1 MADPSD
7 RCMVC
12 FRVPNPTLLIADT
25 LLACPLCQRW
35 FCSRCAVR
43 RGGREF
49 CGQRCG
55 DTYFFAE
62 DDEGEEIEGE

>member
-1 MADPSD
+1 MADPPD

-12 FRVPNPTLLIADT
+12 FRVPSPTPLVSDALERCA
-25 LLACPLCQRW
+25 LCQRW
-35 FCSRCAVR
+35 FCSRCSVR

-55 DTYFFAE
+55 DTYFFARE
-62 DDEGEEIEGE
+62 DEEEEEFEE